1 MNPFSN
7 YLEYIK
13 ENDKLTDDEEI
24 LYNSRGRE
32 FINMIE
38 TTSMSKTYK
47 MPVLLAFYNDGNIK
61 MEISE
66 DDIYKS
72 FYDFYRKGS
81 NKVDMLKDKGTSDF
95 MNWDKKKYIS
105 LAKNNPIKFLLK
117 THGDFFKEKD
127 GCLMALQD
135 DLKEII
141 SNEAFKKHMKDAIDF
156 RVESYYK
163 NRFFNR
169 EK

>member
-1 MNPFSN
+1 MIF
-7 YLEYIK
+7 IK
-13 ENDKLTDDEEI
+13 VFMI
-24 LYNSRGRE
+24 
-32 FINMIE
+32 FIE
-38 TTSMSKTYK
+38 KDT
-47 MPVLLAFYNDGNIK
+47 
-61 MEISE
+61 
-66 DDIYKS
+66 
-72 FYDFYRKGS
+72 

-135 DLKEII
+135 NIKEII

-163 NRFFNR
+163 NRFFFNR